1 MVVYPYGKRFTNFPQ
16 AILGLAQAMGPI
28 GGWLAISGSWS
39 WDAVILGLAVGI
51 WIGGFDL
58 IYACQDVET
67 DREVGV
73 RSVPARFG
81 IPAAIWGA
89 RACHTVTT
97 ALFVWFALATDSRRL
112 LLARPGDRRRMF
124 LYEHTLVRPHDL
136 TRLNRAF
143 FSVNGFI
150 GIALFVCALLD
161 LLVRGLTV

>member
-1 MVVYPYGKRFTNFPQ
+1 
-16 AILGLAQAMGPI
+16 MGPI
-28 GGWLAISGSWS
+28 GGWLAISGEWS
-39 WDAVILGLAVGI
+39 WDATLLGLAVGI

-67 DREVGV
+67 DRRIGV
-73 RSVPARFG
+73 MSVPARFG

-89 RACHTVTT
+89 RVCHTAVM
-97 ALFVWFALATDSRRL
+97 ALLIAYAVATDAGAFFWIGL
-112 LLARPGDRRRMF
+112 MIVAAAF
-124 LYEHTLVRPHDL
+124 VYEHHIVRPHDL
-136 TRLNRAF
+136 SRLNRAF